1 MAKTFSFEEA
11 LQPVSQQTSTF
22 SFEEAMKPV
31 AKQPTTFSFEEAIK
45 PSSTKLQGEQ
55 DEFTQA
61 KIESAKQ
68 QEVAAKQPQK
78 PEEKAKEE
86 KHWYDFL
93 NDQAKAQQGVS
104 KQLGEDLRENL
115 SKNKLL
121 EDLYVA
127 GKNSPS
133 AAKAAFA
140 AVLEG
145 NDPNVVFGEKDWKDS
160 VIEDARKRAKE
171 VRAMPGGE
179 EEYMLGITREKVRN
193 LPQNFFFSIVSM
205 GAGLAAGVPAAF
217 ATTPTGGFA
226 IGGAASGVAAYRMDT
241 NGFLRDLREHL
252 DDAAEKTTGKPLTDE
267 QFIKVAK
274 NYESLIQE
282 HGYWEAL
289 PEALGNVVGA
299 KIGGQLFK
307 AAAPGIKG
315 LISTFYKAGQGL
327 LVEEATET
335 ITQTGQHNVEVDTG
349 MSKEPKRSFTSYED
363 LKKSAEEVLP
373 DVLLLSGVTQG
384 GAKAAGAVY
393 RTTDYAK
400 NREIAQAMQE
410 DIAGRGFTQ
419 EGIQREAA
427 NRMAGV
433 KPTEMSDIAKSIED
447 RDAGIAPPVAPPVA
461 PQEPPEEAAQAQPTI
476 FSEDNLLAMGIGKTN
491 KKLREALVGKDLSNP
506 DERAEVQTALQE
518 YRDRP
523 KLSEGIRTKVDD
535 FLNSPVMT
543 SEISAVTSEAVDQ
556 TLTTPKVEAVQV
568 DSLEGD
574 PSEVEMDV
582 GKAYAAGKSIPVASP
597 LGELRVVALEDPNDN
612 GELFIHD
619 DMGEVVGSVFFTK
632 DEAPDGT
639 RFEPVFTI
647 DNSYRDKDFDAA
659 IYDLMHSLGAV
670 TPKQEEIVT
679 AEPTKIQSTLKP
691 ETIDEILAQDKD
703 DLLLRSFVD
712 SLHQISQAEK
722 DSDPSTW
729 TQEETDA
736 YQSGDYEKFSRLR
749 GYTEEEIK
757 AYKRYQKLTQ
767 QVDKKYEDPFASGE
781 SISFGIVKAY
791 DDVVG
796 QDTTG
801 AKQTTAGLNLNQ
813 VAASE
818 QRNLTKY
825 LEGFPLDEKRYS
837 AYIND
842 KEIGPLLKATNDAI
856 QKLTDFINGRGF
868 SFREINRATPDQEV
882 QRAKDLSSE
891 IAGMA
896 VRLLSKQ
903 DAVDRSLKRGN
914 ADQANKAKEELKDF
928 IDTEVKDFLKEST
941 KSAKA
946 AKALPKNIFIP
957 PVPDN
962 QRDGQEATT
971 ALEPEELVAPR
982 QTQRLPSLK
991 RQIEQVN
998 RAFQEGRITA
1008 EEHAA
1013 QTRDTLELHNLRL
1026 SRQPIR
1032 PRSRGADFIRQ
1043 KLLEAKRRGEISERA
1058 ADLAEWFILQNPE
1071 LVSGLG
1077 ISIRQARRGETNTS
1091 GVYSSFER
1099 VVTLIK
1105 NTNADATTVHEIF
1118 HHLERMM
1125 PREVQDAIRTAWRQN
1140 FTRARRQAER
1150 GDYDSLSS
1158 TLGKNLQTFFELLN
1172 DYHFGTAKADTWTRA
1187 IEMLTDGRIPIEFYQ
1202 YVDPSEFW
1210 AVNSTNIMQNRYD
1223 FSNSVMDRLRNW
1235 MREFKETIKNIFGI
1249 PSKAP
1254 LIRAIDSLLRGDGR
1268 FRSAF
1273 MLAEESMFR
1282 PGEYASIN
1290 QPQRTPTPQA
1300 QATLDELNKHGLGV
1314 RPDPL
1319 SFTEKMSAIAKNAK
1333 DNPAAT
1339 LKSSKETYIR
1349 FSDFLGTKIFSSD
1362 RALNNNIR
1370 RAVVEAGLGQEEI
1383 LGYLLNMSLSQTNH
1397 SDAVGVNHLIYG
1409 DTKWNEDVL
1418 KWEAKPD
1425 DGAKLSTLAK
1435 LTEDMAKKHGW
1446 TYEEAENVAHRAF
1459 EVRRIQGLQ
1468 KLNEELRDQMRD
1480 NYAQGNIKEANRL
1493 RRKLK
1498 YIHLD
1503 QDQIDAASDLF
1514 NKYPELEKI
1523 DKVWNKQRENTA
1535 KVLVDTGLWTPE
1547 EAKELLSYT
1556 DYVPF
1561 YREKEEETENNPKGM
1576 LRGLQVQAKE
1586 RRLKGSDLAVVN
1598 VYDNMA
1604 QWAQFAINRAV
1615 RNRSNIALID
1625 GLTEFAMAEKVS
1637 GPDKAKNVVKVW
1649 RDGKLEYYSVSD
1661 PMFLPAFQGLESLVL
1676 PMLKQAATF
1685 TNVLRDSVVMFP
1697 LFTLAQ
1703 VPADSYTAMFT
1714 SGLKP
1719 KYALRI
1725 PFIAVKE
1732 FVTTLAG
1739 RSKSHEELKKFAA
1752 VGVKDFMGS
1761 SALREAKLEAGIM
1774 KNAGISRKI
1783 LEYAKSGLK
1792 TFAMAGDNSVR
1803 QAVYLAAKQ
1812 AKLSEA
1818 EAIEKAFNVIHFRN
1832 KGSSKT
1838 IRVIG
1843 QTVPFF
1849 TAYLAAMDVTIK
1861 TVTGVGISPQDRKE
1875 AFKTLLYTSTAVSIL
1890 SLLYTIANA
1899 DDEDYLKKPT
1909 QVRDR
1914 LLMIPGTGGLS
1925 IPLRK
1930 DLFLFPKIIA
1940 EHVYLL
1946 LTKKGFE
1953 DPKKFWSSMKTWLIS
1968 SVSSPNLVGQ
1978 YIKPIVEV
1986 GINYDFFMDRDL
1998 VPYYQE
2004 KMETSRKFNDA
2015 TSELGKLVGKTGAV
2029 SPIGFDHLI
2038 KGYFGSVGGIFLN
2051 VTSRVLHSDPE
2062 VSRPEMSFR
2071 ELLNTVPSTSG
2082 FISKA
2087 NENSLKTDFYELQ
2100 AECNKAAL
2108 TLKDLENRS
2117 PQDIKEAL
2125 KDKGFVMKAGMAP
2138 EINAIGKE
2146 LGEIRKYITF
2156 VSNAPDSKFSPEKKT
2171 EEIKRMRDLEWEVMK
2186 KLDVRRLRALANP

>member
-1 MAKTFSFEEA
+1 LERDGVFTGSIMAKTFSFEEA
-11 LQPVSQQTSTF
+11 LQPVSRQPSTF
-22 SFEEAMKPV
+22 SFEEAMKPA

-45 PSSTKLQGEQ
+45 PSATKLQGEQ
-55 DEFTQA
+55 DEFV
-61 KIESAKQ
+61 SAQ
-68 QEVAAKQPQK
+68 REAAKQPQTPEDK
-78 PEEKAKEE
+78 GFISSNIDYAKDALKTGWDSLISSGYGMQMSEAGEFIARLEEKYGKGAENAPPEKKKE
-86 KHWYDFL
+86 Y
-93 NDQAKAQQGVS
+93 
-104 KQLGEDLRENL
+104 
-115 SKNKLL
+115 L
-121 EDLYVA
+121 EAVDLYRKANA
-127 GKNSPS
+127 GREQLSEERQQRYELNPQRLATQEFKAAMSGFDKDELSFLES
-133 AAKAAFA
+133 AAKAGGAFLSNPVGVVADIGLESTPASLAALASALLVRLGFGNGIAVATAGGTASGITEFGNEYAERRAKGMDHNKAWQDA
-140 AVLEG
+140 AVKSG
-145 NDPNVVFGEKDWKDS
+145 
-160 VIEDARKRAKE
+160 VIGTLDAVSMYSAGSAAGKVMEALTGTKRVGTAAKE
-171 VRAMPGGE
+171 VAKETGKQAA
-179 EEYMLGITREKVRN
+179 LG
-193 LPQNFFFSIVSM
+193 
-205 GAGLAAGVPAAF
+205 AAGEAGGSLAIGEVPNPAAVM
-217 ATTPTGGFA
+217 AEA
-226 IGGAASGVAAYRMDT
+226 IGETFGAPIEAVSTYRSTGVD
-241 NGFLRDLREHL
+241 
-252 DDAAEKTTGKPLTDE
+252 
-267 QFIKVAK
+267 
-274 NYESLIQE
+274 
-282 HGYWEAL
+282 
-289 PEALGNVVGA
+289 
-299 KIGGQLFK
+299 
-307 AAAPGIKG
+307 
-315 LISTFYKAGQGL
+315 
-327 LVEEATET
+327 
-335 ITQTGQHNVEVDTG
+335 
-349 MSKEPKRSFTSYED
+349 
-363 LKKSAEEVLP
+363 
-373 DVLLLSGVTQG
+373 
-384 GAKAAGAVY
+384 
-393 RTTDYAK
+393 K
-400 NREIAQAMQE
+400 NRELARAIRE
-410 DIAGRGFTQ
+410 DVAGINFTQ
-419 EGIQREAA
+419 EGIQKEAA

-461 PQEPPEEAAQAQPTI
+461 PQEPTEETTQAQPTI

-506 DERAEVQTALQE
+506 DERDEVQSTLQA

-523 KLSEGIRTKVDD
+523 KLSEGIRTKVDA
-535 FLNSPVMT
+535 FLSSPVMT
-543 SEISAVTSEAVDQ
+543 SEISAVTPGAIDQ
-556 TLTTPKVEAVQV
+556 TLTTPKVEAIQV

-574 PSEVEMDV
+574 KSEVEMDV
-582 GKAYAAGKSIPVASP
+582 GKAYAAGKGVPVASP
-597 LGELRVVALEDPNDN
+597 LGQLSVVALEDPNDN

-619 DMGEVVGSVFFTK
+619 ESGEVVGSVFFTK

-647 DNSYRDKDFDAA
+647 DNSYRDEAFDAA
-659 IYDLMHSLGAV
+659 IYDLMNSLGAV
-670 TPKQEEIVT
+670 MPIPEEVVT
-679 AEPTKIQSTLKP
+679 AEPAKAEDLVP
-691 ETIDEILAQDKD
+691 EFKKWVFDFAQEVHDRGEPLAQGAFFNILDNWLSDNPEIAQAQSRGEGRNEVIDKA
-703 DLLLRSFVD
+703 
-712 SLHQISQAEK
+712 AEVFNNRLK
-722 DSDPSTW
+722 EL
-729 TQEETDA
+729 QEQTEPPVPLGMT
-736 YQSGDYEKFSRLR
+736 RLYH
-749 GYTEEEIK
+749 G
-757 AYKRYQKLTQ
+757 
-767 QVDKKYEDPFASGE
+767 S
-781 SISFGIVKAY
+781 
-791 DDVVG
+791 
-796 QDTTG
+796 
-801 AKQTTAGLNLNQ
+801 
-813 VAASE
+813 
-818 QRNLTKY
+818 
-825 LEGFPLDEKRYS
+825 
-837 AYIND
+837 
-842 KEIGPLLKATNDAI
+842 
-856 QKLTDFINGRGF
+856 
-868 SFREINRATPDQEV
+868 ATPDRTEGPAWFSTN
-882 QRAKDLSSE
+882 REYAKNYRDGAQLQYVDYPTEKINAELDPDNIGQTVEAGFTFNKELDSSE
-891 IAGMA
+891 TGPRQI
-896 VRLLSKQ
+896 LETPSKP
-903 DAVDRSLKRGN
+903 
-914 ADQANKAKEELKDF
+914 AK
-928 IDTEVKDFLKEST
+928 

-946 AKALPKNIFIP
+946 AKSLPQNIFIP

-962 QRDGQEATT
+962 QRDGQEATA

-982 QTQRLPSLK
+982 PNQRLPSLK
-991 RQIEQVN
+991 RQIAQIN
-998 RAFQEGRITA
+998 RAYQEGTITA
-1008 EEHAA
+1008 EEHAQ

-1026 SRQPIR
+1026 SRQPIQ

-1071 LVSGLG
+1071 LVSSLG
-1077 ISIRQARRGETNTS
+1077 ISIRQSKRGEDNIS
-1091 GVYSSFER
+1091 GTYSRFDR
-1099 VVTLIK
+1099 IMTLIK
-1105 NTNADATTVHEIF
+1105 NTGADATTIHEIF

-1125 PREVQDAIRTAWRQN
+1125 PREVQEAIRTAWRQN

-1150 GDYDSLSS
+1150 GDYDSISS
-1158 TLGKNLQTFFELLN
+1158 TLGNNLQLFFDLLN

-1187 IEMLTDGRIPIEFYQ
+1187 MEMLTDGRIPIEFYQ

-1235 MREFKETIKNIFGI
+1235 LREFKETIKSLFGI
-1249 PSKAP
+1249 TSKAP

-1268 FRSAF
+1268 FQSAR
-1273 MLAEESMFR
+1273 MLAEEDMFR

-1319 SFTEKMSAIAKNAK
+1319 SFTEKMSIVANDARN
-1333 DNPAAT
+1333 NPAAT
-1339 LKSSKETYIR
+1339 LKSARETGIR
-1349 FSDFLGTKIFSSD
+1349 FSDYLGTKIFSSD
-1362 RALNNNIR
+1362 RALNNNMR

-1397 SDAVGVNHLIYG
+1397 SDSVGVNHLIYG
-1409 DTKWNEDVL
+1409 DTKWNEDIF
-1418 KWEAKPD
+1418 KWEAVED
-1425 DGAKLSTLAK
+1425 NGAKLSTLAK

-1459 EVRRIQGLQ
+1459 ESRRIKGLQ
-1468 KLNEELRDQMRD
+1468 ELNEKLREEMRD

-1514 NKYPELEKI
+1514 NKYPELKEI
-1523 DKVWNKQRENTA
+1523 DKVWNKQRKNTA
-1535 KVLVDTGLWTPE
+1535 KVLVDSGLWTQE
-1547 EAKELLSYT
+1547 EADELLSYT

-1561 YREKEEETENNPKGM
+1561 YRENDEETDNNPKGM

-1625 GLTEFAMAEKVS
+1625 GLTDFGMAEKVS

-1649 RDGKLEYYSVSD
+1649 RDGKLEYHDVSD

-1732 FVTTLAG
+1732 FLTTLAG
-1739 RSKSHEELKKFAA
+1739 RSESHERLKKVSA
-1752 VGVKDFMGS
+1752 VGVKEFMGS
-1761 SALREAKLEAGIM
+1761 SALKEAKLEAGIM

-1783 LEYAKSGLK
+1783 LEYTKSGLK

-1803 QAVYLAAKQ
+1803 QATYLAAKQ
-1812 AKLSEA
+1812 AGLSEA
-1818 EAIEKAFNVIHFRN
+1818 EAIEKAFNLIHFRN

-1838 IRVIG
+1838 IRVLG

-1875 AFKTLLYTSTAVSIL
+1875 ALKTLLYTSTAVSIL

-1930 DLFLFPKIIA
+1930 DMFLFPKIIA
-1940 EHVYLL
+1940 EHTYLL

-1953 DPKKFWSSMKTWLIS
+1953 DPKKFRDSMKTWLIS

-1986 GINYDFFMDRDL
+1986 ALNKDFFMDRDL

-2087 NENSLKTDFYELQ
+2087 SENSLKTDFYELQ

-2108 TLKDLENRS
+2108 TLKDIENRN
-2117 PQDIKEAL
+2117 PKDIQAAL
-2125 KDKGFVMKAGMAP
+2125 KDKGFVMRAGMAP
-2138 EINAIGKE
+2138 EINKIGKE
-2146 LGEIRKYITF
+2146 LGEIRKYITY
-2156 VSNAPDSKFSPEKKT
+2156 VNNAPDSQFSPEKKT
-2171 EEIKRMRDLEWEVMK
+2171 SEVKRMRDLEWEVMK
-2186 KLDVRRLRALANP
+2186 KLDVKRLRAMADL

>member
-1 MAKTFSFEEA
+1 MANPFAKYVEPQGQEEVNPFAKYIEPKQEEA
-11 LQPVSQQTSTF
+11 NPFAKYAQQ
-22 SFEEAMKPV
+22 
-31 AKQPTTFSFEEAIK
+31 
-45 PSSTKLQGEQ
+45 KLQGEQ
-55 DEFTQA
+55 DEFKQA
-61 KIESAKQ
+61 QIESAKQ

-93 NDQAKAQQGVS
+93 TEEATARHDIAKKV
-104 KQLGEDLRENL
+104 GEDVFVAT
-115 SKNKLL
+115 KNT
-121 EDLYVA
+121 
-127 GKNSPS
+127 PT
-133 AAKAAFA
+133 AAKAAVA
-140 AVLEG
+140 AAIEG
-145 NDPNVVFGEKDWKDS
+145 SDPNVVFGEKDWKDS
-160 VIEDARKRAKE
+160 VIEEARKKAKE
-171 VRAMPGGE
+171 TRAIPGGE
-179 EEYMLGITREKVRN
+179 DEYMLGITREKLRN
-193 LPQNFFFSIVSM
+193 LPQNLSFSLVSM
-205 GAGLAAGVPAAF
+205 GAGLITGIPAAF
-217 ATTPTGGFA
+217 AATPIAGYLAG
-226 IGGAASGVAAYRMDT
+226 GGASGLAAYRMDT
-241 NGFLRDLREHL
+241 NGFLRDLRDHL
-252 DDAAEKTTGKPLTDE
+252 NSAAEKTTGKPLTDE
-267 QFIKVAK
+267 QFIRVSK
-274 NYESLIQE
+274 NYENLVKE
-282 HGYWEAL
+282 HGLWEAL
-289 PEALGNVVGA
+289 PEAFGNVLGA
-299 KIGGQLFK
+299 KIGSLLFK
-307 AAAPGIKG
+307 EAAPGIKG
-315 LISTFYKAGQGL
+315 LLLNLAQVGGQFTNEL
-327 LVEEATET
+327 ATET
-335 ITQTGQHNVEVDTG
+335 VTQTGQHNVEVDTG
-349 MSKEPKRSFTSYED
+349 MSNEPKRSLTDYDD
-363 LKKSAEEVLP
+363 LKKSAKEVLP
-373 DVLLLSGVTQG
+373 DVLLLTGVTTG
-384 GAKAAGAVY
+384 GAKAAGAIY
-393 RTTDYAK
+393 RGTDYAK
-400 NREIAQAMQE
+400 NREFAQAMQG
-410 DIAGRGFTQ
+410 DIAGRNFTQ
-419 EGIQREAA
+419 QGIQREASS
-427 NRMAGV
+427 RLAGV

-447 RDAGIAPPVAPPVA
+447 RDAGITPPVAPP
-461 PQEPPEEAAQAQPTI
+461 EPPEETAQAQPTT
-476 FSEDNLLAMGIGKTN
+476 FSEDNLIAMGIGKTN
-491 KKLREALVGKDLSNP
+491 KKLREALIGKDLSNP
-506 DERAEVQTALQE
+506 DERAEVQTTLQT

-523 KLSEGIRTKVDD
+523 QLSEGIRTKVDA
-535 FLNSPVMT
+535 FLSSPVMT
-543 SEISAVTSEAVDQ
+543 SDISAVTPAAIEQ
-556 TLTTPKVEAVQV
+556 TLAAPKVEAIQV

-574 PSEVEMDV
+574 KSEVEMDV
-582 GKAYAAGKSIPVASP
+582 GKAYAAGKGVPVASP
-597 LGELRVVALEDPNDN
+597 LGQLNVVALVDPNDN

-619 DMGEVVGSVFFTK
+619 DSGEVVGSVFFTK

-647 DNSYRDKDFDAA
+647 DDSYRDKEFDAA

-670 TPKQEEIVT
+670 TPKQEEVIT
-679 AEPTKIQSTLKP
+679 AEPAKAEDLVPEFKKLVFDFAQEVHDRGEPLAQGAFFNILDNWLSDNPEIAQAQSRGEGRNEVIDKAAEVFNNRLKELQEQTEPAKVKPAKIQSTLNP

-703 DLLLRSFVD
+703 DLLLRSFVI
-712 SLHQISQAEK
+712 SLHEISQAEK

-729 TQEETDA
+729 TKEERDA
-736 YQSGDYEKFSRLR
+736 YDSGNYEEFSRLR
-749 GYTEEEIK
+749 GYTKSEIA
-757 AYKRYQKLTQ
+757 AYRRYQNLTK
-767 QVDKKYEDPFASGE
+767 QVDEKYANPFDPGE
-781 SISFGIVKAY
+781 STSFGIVKAY

-801 AKQTTAGLNLNQ
+801 AGQTTTA
-813 VAASE
+813 
-818 QRNLTKY
+818 
-825 LEGFPLDEKRYS
+825 
-837 AYIND
+837 
-842 KEIGPLLKATNDAI
+842 
-856 QKLTDFINGRGF
+856 
-868 SFREINRATPDQEV
+868 
-882 QRAKDLSSE
+882 
-891 IAGMA
+891 
-896 VRLLSKQ
+896 
-903 DAVDRSLKRGN
+903 
-914 ADQANKAKEELKDF
+914 
-928 IDTEVKDFLKEST
+928 

-946 AKALPKNIFIP
+946 AKSLPKNIFIP

-962 QRDGQEATT
+962 QRDGQEATA

-982 QTQRLPSLK
+982 PNQRLPSLK
-991 RQIEQVN
+991 RQIAQIN
-998 RAFQEGRITA
+998 RAYQEGTITA
-1008 EEHAA
+1008 EEHAQ

-1026 SRQPIR
+1026 SRQPIQ

-1071 LVSGLG
+1071 LVSSLG
-1077 ISIRQARRGETNTS
+1077 ISIRQARRGENNIS
-1091 GVYSSFER
+1091 GTYSRFDR
-1099 VVTLIK
+1099 IMTLIK
-1105 NTNADATTVHEIF
+1105 NTGADATTVHEIF

-1125 PREVQDAIRTAWRQN
+1125 PREVQEAIRTAWRQN

-1150 GDYDSLSS
+1150 GDYDSISS
-1158 TLGKNLQTFFELLN
+1158 TLGNNLQLFFDLLN

-1187 IEMLTDGRIPIEFYQ
+1187 MEMLTDGRIPIEFYQ

-1249 PSKAP
+1249 TSKAP

-1268 FRSAF
+1268 FQSAR
-1273 MLAEESMFR
+1273 MLVEGDMFR
-1282 PGEYASIN
+1282 PGEYASISPN
-1290 QPQRTPTPQA
+1290 KRTPTPQA
-1300 QATLDELNKHGLGV
+1300 QATLDELNKHKLGV

-1319 SFTEKMSAIAKNAK
+1319 SFTEKMSAVAKNAK

-1339 LKSSKETYIR
+1339 LKSAKETYTR

-1397 SDAVGVNHLIYG
+1397 SDAVAVNHLIYG
-1409 DTKWNEDVL
+1409 DTKWNQDVL

-1425 DGAKLSTLAK
+1425 DEAKLSTLAK
-1435 LTEDMAKKHGW
+1435 LTEKMAEKHGW

-1459 EVRRIQGLQ
+1459 ESRRIQGLQ
-1468 KLNEELRDQMRD
+1468 KLNEKLRDEMRD
-1480 NYAQGNIKEANRL
+1480 NYANGNIKEANRL

-1498 YIHLD
+1498 YIHLEP
-1503 QDQIDAASDLF
+1503 DQIDAASDLF
-1514 NKYPELEKI
+1514 KQYPELQEI
-1523 DKVWNKQRENTA
+1523 DKVWNKQRKNTA
-1535 KVLVDTGLWTPE
+1535 KVLVDTGLWTEE
-1547 EAKELLSYT
+1547 EATELLSYT

-1561 YREKEEETENNPKGM
+1561 YRESDEETENNPKGM

-1604 QWAQFAINRAV
+1604 QWAQFAINRSV

-1625 GLTEFAMAEKVS
+1625 GLTDFALAEKVS

-1739 RSKSHEELKKFAA
+1739 KSKSHEELKKFAA

-1761 SALREAKLEAGIM
+1761 SALREAKLEAGIV

-1838 IRVIG
+1838 IRVLG

-1875 AFKTLLYTSTAVSIL
+1875 ALKTLLYTSTAVSIL

-1930 DLFLFPKIIA
+1930 DMFLFPKIIA
-1940 EHVYLL
+1940 EHTYLL

-1953 DPKKFWSSMKTWLIS
+1953 DPKKFRDSMKTWLIS

-1986 GINYDFFMDRDL
+1986 ALNKDFFMDRDL

-2108 TLKDLENRS
+2108 TLKDIQNRN
-2117 PQDIKEAL
+2117 PKDIKEAL
-2125 KDKGFVMKAGMAP
+2125 KDKGFVMKAAMAP
-2138 EINAIGKE
+2138 QLNKMGKQ

-2156 VSNAPDSKFSPEKKT
+2156 INNAPDSQFPPEKKDD
-2171 EEIKRMRDLEWEVMK
+2171 EIKRMREIEWNVLK
-2186 KLDVRRLRALANP
+2186 NIDVRRLRAMANP

>member
-1 MAKTFSFEEA
+1 MDYLAEAKKFGGTLVPEKTQDIDYLSAAKEFGGS
-11 LQPVSQQTSTF
+11 PVQS
-22 SFEEAMKPV
+22 KKKINYLDV
-31 AKQPTTFSFEEAIK
+31 AKEFGGNPVTQP
-45 PSSTKLQGEQ
+45 KLQGEQ
-55 DEFTQA
+55 DEFKQA
-61 KIESAKQ
+61 EIEAAKQ
-68 QEVAAKQPQK
+68 QEVAAKQPQA

-93 NDQAKAQQGVS
+93 TEEATARHDIAKKV
-104 KQLGEDLRENL
+104 GEDVFVAT
-115 SKNKLL
+115 KNT
-121 EDLYVA
+121 
-127 GKNSPS
+127 PT
-133 AAKAAFA
+133 AAKAAVA
-140 AVLEG
+140 AALEG
-145 NDPNVVFGEKDWKDS
+145 NDPNVVFGEKDWKDTA
-160 VIEDARKRAKE
+160 IQEARKRAKE
-171 VRAMPGGE
+171 ERGFKDAQD
-179 EEYMLGITREKVRN
+179 EYILGITREKLRN
-193 LPQNFFFSIVSM
+193 LPQNLSFSLVGM
-205 GAGLAAGVPAAF
+205 GAGLAAGIPAAF
-217 ATTPTGGFA
+217 AATPLVGYGV
-226 IGGAASGVAAYRMDT
+226 GAGASGLAAYRMDT
-241 NGFLRDLREHL
+241 NGFLRDLREQL
-252 DDAAEKTTGKPLTDE
+252 DAAAEKTTGKPLTDE
-267 QFIKVAK
+267 QFIKVSK
-274 NYESLIQE
+274 NYENLVRE
-282 HGYWEAL
+282 HGLWEAL

-299 KIGGQLFK
+299 KVGASLFK
-307 AAAPGIKG
+307 VAAPGIKG
-315 LISTFYKAGQGL
+315 LISDLAKVGGQFAAELG
-327 LVEEATET
+327 TET
-335 ITQTGQHNVEVDTG
+335 ITQTGQHNVEVDAG
-349 MSKEPKRSFTSYED
+349 MSNEPKRSFTDYED
-363 LKKSAEEVLP
+363 LKKSAQEVLP
-373 DVLLLSGVTQG
+373 DVLLLTGVTTG

-393 RTTDYAK
+393 RGTDYAK
-400 NREIAQAMQE
+400 NREFAQAMQE

-427 NRMAGV
+427 SRMAGV

-447 RDAGIAPPVAPPVA
+447 RDAGVAPPVAPP
-461 PQEPPEEAAQAQPTI
+461 EPPEETKQEAAPKEETQPTT
-476 FSEDNLLAMGIGKTN
+476 FSEDNLTAMGIGKTN
-491 KKLREALVGKDLSNP
+491 KKLREALIGKDLSNP
-506 DERAEVQTALQE
+506 DERAEVQSTLQE

-523 KLSEGIRTKVDD
+523 KLSEGIRTKVDA
-535 FLNSPVMT
+535 FLSSPVMT
-543 SEISAVTSEAVDQ
+543 SDLSAVTPADIDQ
-556 TLTTPKVEAVQV
+556 TLAAPKVEAVQV
-568 DSLEGD
+568 ASLEGD

-582 GKAYAAGKSIPVASP
+582 GKAYASGKGVPVASP
-597 LGELRVVALEDPNDN
+597 LGQLSVVALVDPNDN

-619 DMGEVVGSVFFTK
+619 DSGEVVGSVFFTK

-647 DNSYRDKDFDAA
+647 DNSYRDEAFDAA
-659 IYDLMHSLGAV
+659 IYDLMNSLGAV
-670 TPKQEEIVT
+670 MPIPEEVVT
-679 AEPTKIQSTLKP
+679 AEPAKAEDLVP
-691 ETIDEILAQDKD
+691 EFKKWVFDFAQEVHDRGEPLAQGAFFNILDNWLSDNPEIAQAQSRGEGRNEVIDKA
-703 DLLLRSFVD
+703 
-712 SLHQISQAEK
+712 AEVFNNRLK
-722 DSDPSTW
+722 EL
-729 TQEETDA
+729 QEQTAAPKSITSMTRNE
-736 YQSGDYEKFSRLR
+736 YQE
-749 GYTEEEIK
+749 
-757 AYKRYQKLTQ
+757 
-767 QVDKKYEDPFASGE
+767 
-781 SISFGIVKAY
+781 
-791 DDVVG
+791 
-796 QDTTG
+796 
-801 AKQTTAGLNLNQ
+801 
-813 VAASE
+813 
-818 QRNLTKY
+818 
-825 LEGFPLDEKRYS
+825 
-837 AYIND
+837 
-842 KEIGPLLKATNDAI
+842 
-856 QKLTDFINGRGF
+856 
-868 SFREINRATPDQEV
+868 DQE
-882 QRAKDLSSE
+882 
-891 IAGMA
+891 
-896 VRLLSKQ
+896 
-903 DAVDRSLKRGN
+903 SLG
-914 ADQANKAKEELKDF
+914 Q
-928 IDTEVKDFLKEST
+928 I
-941 KSAKA
+941 
-946 AKALPKNIFIP
+946 
-957 PVPDN
+957 PDN
-962 QRDGQEATT
+962 QRDGQETDNT
-971 ALEPEELVAPR
+971 ALNQQPEELAAPE
-982 QTQRLPSLK
+982 QTERLPSLK
-991 RQIEQVN
+991 RQIEQIN
-998 RAFQEGRITA
+998 RAYQEGTITA
-1008 EEHAA
+1008 EEHAQ
-1013 QTRDTLELHNLRL
+1013 QTRDTLNLHNLRL
-1026 SRQPIR
+1026 ARRPIQ

-1077 ISIRQARRGETNTS
+1077 ISIRQARRGEDNTS
-1091 GVYSSFER
+1091 GTYSRFER
-1099 VVTLIK
+1099 IMTLIK
-1105 NTNADATTVHEIF
+1105 NTGSDATTVHEIF

-1125 PREVQDAIRTAWRQN
+1125 PREVQEAIRTAWRQN

-1150 GDYDSLSS
+1150 GDYDSISS
-1158 TLGKNLQTFFELLN
+1158 TLGKNLQTFFDLLN
-1172 DYHFGTAKADTWTRA
+1172 DYHFGTARADIWTQA
-1187 IEMLTDGRIPIEFYQ
+1187 MQMLTNGSIPIEFYQ

-1235 MREFKETIKNIFGI
+1235 MREFKETIKSLFGI

-1268 FRSAF
+1268 FQSGR
-1273 MLAEESMFR
+1273 MLAEGDMFR
-1282 PGEYASIN
+1282 LGEYASIK

-1319 SFTEKMSAIAKNAK
+1319 SFTEKMSAVAK
-1333 DNPAAT
+1333 DARNNPAAT
-1339 LKSSKETYIR
+1339 LKSARETGIR
-1349 FSDFLGTKIFSSD
+1349 FSDYLGTKIFSSD

-1397 SDAVGVNHLIYG
+1397 SDSVGVNHLIYG
-1409 DTKWNEDVL
+1409 DTKWNEDIF
-1418 KWEAKPD
+1418 KWEAVSD

-1459 EVRRIQGLQ
+1459 ESRRIKGLQ
-1468 KLNEELRDQMRD
+1468 ELNEKLRDEMRD

-1514 NKYPELEKI
+1514 NKYPELKEI
-1523 DKVWNKQRENTA
+1523 DKVWNKQRKNTA
-1535 KVLVDTGLWTPE
+1535 KVLVDSGLWTQE
-1547 EAKELLSYT
+1547 EADELLSYT

-1561 YREKEEETENNPKGM
+1561 YRENDEETDNNPKGM

-1714 SGLKP
+1714 SGLKT

-1739 RSKSHEELKKFAA
+1739 RSESHEKLKKFAA
-1752 VGVKDFMGS
+1752 VGVKEFMGS
-1761 SALREAKLEAGIM
+1761 SALRDAKLEAGIM
-1774 KNAGISRKI
+1774 KNAGVSRKI

-1838 IRVIG
+1838 IRVLG

-1875 AFKTLLYTSTAVSIL
+1875 ALKTLLYTSTAVSIL

-1930 DLFLFPKIIA
+1930 DMFLFPKIIA
-1940 EHVYLL
+1940 EHTYLL

-1953 DPKKFWSSMKTWLIS
+1953 DPKKFRDSMKTWLIS

-1986 GINYDFFMDRDL
+1986 ALNKDFFMDRDL

-2087 NENSLKTDFYELQ
+2087 SENSLKTDFYELQ

-2108 TLKDLENRS
+2108 TIKDIETRNPKEL
-2117 PQDIKEAL
+2117 KEAL
-2125 KDKGFVMKAGMAP
+2125 KDKVLIKRAMMAP
-2138 EINAIGKE
+2138 EINKIGKE
-2146 LGEIRKYITF
+2146 LGEIRKQITYINN
-2156 VSNAPDSKFSPEKKT
+2156 SPDKRFSPEVKSEKI
-2171 EEIKRMRDLEWEVMK
+2171 EKLRKLEWNALKKMDVM
-2186 KLDVRRLRALANP
+2186 RLREMAKL

>member
-1 MAKTFSFEEA
+1 MANPFAKYVEPQGQEEVNPFAKYTEPKQEEA
-11 LQPVSQQTSTF
+11 NPFAKYTQQ
-22 SFEEAMKPV
+22 
-31 AKQPTTFSFEEAIK
+31 
-45 PSSTKLQGEQ
+45 KLQGEQ
-55 DEFTQA
+55 EEFT
-61 KIESAKQ
+61 SA
-68 QEVAAKQPQK
+68 QEKAAKQPQTQ
-78 PEEKAKEE
+78 EEKGFISSNIDYAKDALKTGWDSLISSGYGMQMSEAGEFVARLEE
-86 KHWYDFL
+86 KYGKGAV
-93 NDQAKAQQGVS
+93 NAPAEK
-104 KQLGEDLRENL
+104 KKEY
-115 SKNKLL
+115 L
-121 EDLYVA
+121 EAVDLYKKANA
-127 GKNSPS
+127 GREKLSEERQQRYEINPQRPATQEFKAAMSGFDKDELSFLDS
-133 AAKAAFA
+133 AAKAGGAFLSNPIGVVADIGLESTPASLAALASALLVRLGFGSGIAVATAGGTASGITEFGNEYAERRAKGMDHDKAWQDA
-140 AVLEG
+140 AVKSG
-145 NDPNVVFGEKDWKDS
+145 
-160 VIEDARKRAKE
+160 VIGTLDAVSMYSAGSAAGKVMEALTGTKRASTAAKE
-171 VRAMPGGE
+171 VAKETGKQAA
-179 EEYMLGITREKVRN
+179 LG
-193 LPQNFFFSIVSM
+193 
-205 GAGLAAGVPAAF
+205 AAGEAGGSLAIGEVPNPAAVM
-217 ATTPTGGFA
+217 AEA
-226 IGGAASGVAAYRMDT
+226 IGETFGAPIEAVSTYRSTGVD
-241 NGFLRDLREHL
+241 
-252 DDAAEKTTGKPLTDE
+252 
-267 QFIKVAK
+267 
-274 NYESLIQE
+274 
-282 HGYWEAL
+282 
-289 PEALGNVVGA
+289 
-299 KIGGQLFK
+299 
-307 AAAPGIKG
+307 
-315 LISTFYKAGQGL
+315 
-327 LVEEATET
+327 
-335 ITQTGQHNVEVDTG
+335 
-349 MSKEPKRSFTSYED
+349 
-363 LKKSAEEVLP
+363 
-373 DVLLLSGVTQG
+373 
-384 GAKAAGAVY
+384 
-393 RTTDYAK
+393 K
-400 NREIAQAMQE
+400 NRELARAIRE
-410 DIAGRGFTQ
+410 DVAGINFTQ
-419 EGIQREAA
+419 EGIQREAV

-447 RDAGIAPPVAPPVA
+447 RDAGVAPSVAPPVA
-461 PQEPPEEAAQAQPTI
+461 PQEPPEEAVQAQPTI
-476 FSEDNLLAMGIGKTN
+476 FSEDNLIAMGIGKTN
-491 KKLREALVGKDLSNP
+491 KKLREALIGKDLSNP
-506 DERAEVQTALQE
+506 DERAEVQTTLQT

-523 KLSEGIRTKVDD
+523 KLSEGIRTKVDA
-535 FLNSPVMT
+535 FLSSPAMT
-543 SEISAVTSEAVDQ
+543 SDISAVTPAAIEQ
-556 TLTTPKVEAVQV
+556 TLAAPKVEAIQV

-574 PSEVEMDV
+574 KSEVEMDV
-582 GKAYAAGKSIPVASP
+582 GKAYAAGKGVPVASP
-597 LGELRVVALEDPNDN
+597 LGQLNVVALVDPNDN

-619 DMGEVVGSVFFTK
+619 DSGEVVGSVFFTK

-659 IYDLMHSLGAV
+659 IYDLMNSLGAV
-670 TPKQEEIVT
+670 IPKQEEVVT
-679 AEPTKIQSTLKP
+679 AEP
-691 ETIDEILAQDKD
+691 
-703 DLLLRSFVD
+703 
-712 SLHQISQAEK
+712 AEV
-722 DSDPSTW
+722 
-729 TQEETDA
+729 EEPPVPAGMT
-736 YQSGDYEKFSRLR
+736 RLYH
-749 GYTEEEIK
+749 G
-757 AYKRYQKLTQ
+757 
-767 QVDKKYEDPFASGE
+767 S
-781 SISFGIVKAY
+781 
-791 DDVVG
+791 
-796 QDTTG
+796 
-801 AKQTTAGLNLNQ
+801 
-813 VAASE
+813 
-818 QRNLTKY
+818 
-825 LEGFPLDEKRYS
+825 
-837 AYIND
+837 
-842 KEIGPLLKATNDAI
+842 
-856 QKLTDFINGRGF
+856 
-868 SFREINRATPDQEV
+868 ATPDRTEGPAWFSTN
-882 QRAKDLSSE
+882 REYAKNYRDGAQLQYVDYPTEKVNAEIDPDNIGQTVEAGFTFNKELDSSE
-891 IAGMA
+891 TGPRQI
-896 VRLLSKQ
+896 LDTPSKP
-903 DAVDRSLKRGN
+903 
-914 ADQANKAKEELKDF
+914 AK
-928 IDTEVKDFLKEST
+928 

-946 AKALPKNIFIP
+946 AKSLPQNIFIP

-962 QRDGQEATT
+962 QRDGQEGTA

-982 QTQRLPSLK
+982 PNQRLPSLK
-991 RQIEQVN
+991 RQIAQIN
-998 RAFQEGRITA
+998 RAYQEGTITA
-1008 EEHAA
+1008 EEHAQ

-1026 SRQPIR
+1026 SRQPIQ

-1071 LVSGLG
+1071 LVSSLG
-1077 ISIRQARRGETNTS
+1077 ISIRQARRGEEYTS
-1091 GVYSSFER
+1091 GTYSRFDR
-1099 VVTLIK
+1099 IMTLIK
-1105 NTNADATTVHEIF
+1105 NTGADATTVHEIF

-1125 PREVQDAIRTAWRQN
+1125 PREVQEAIRTAWRQN

-1150 GDYDSLSS
+1150 GDYDSISS
-1158 TLGKNLQTFFELLN
+1158 TLGNNLQLFFDLLN

-1187 IEMLTDGRIPIEFYQ
+1187 MEMLTDGRIPIEFYQ

-1235 MREFKETIKNIFGI
+1235 MREFKETIKNLFGI

-1268 FRSAF
+1268 FQSGR
-1273 MLAEESMFR
+1273 MLAEGDVFAA
-1282 PGEYASIN
+1282 GQYASIN

-1300 QATLDELNKHGLGV
+1300 QATLDELNKHKLGV

-1319 SFTEKMSAIAKNAK
+1319 SFTEKMSAVAKNAK

-1339 LKSSKETYIR
+1339 LKSARETYTR

-1397 SDAVGVNHLIYG
+1397 SDAVAVNHLIYG
-1409 DTKWNEDVL
+1409 DTKWNQDVL

-1425 DGAKLSTLAK
+1425 DEAKLSTLAK
-1435 LTEDMAKKHGW
+1435 LTEKMAEKHGW

-1459 EVRRIQGLQ
+1459 ESRRIQGLQ
-1468 KLNEELRDQMRD
+1468 KLNEKLRDEMRD
-1480 NYAQGNIKEANRL
+1480 NYANGNIKEANRL

-1498 YIHLD
+1498 YIHLEP
-1503 QDQIDAASDLF
+1503 DQIDAASDLF
-1514 NKYPELEKI
+1514 KQYPELQEI
-1523 DKVWNKQRENTA
+1523 DKVWNKQRKNTA
-1535 KVLVDTGLWTPE
+1535 KVLVDTELWTQE
-1547 EAKELLSYT
+1547 EADELLSYT

-1561 YREKEEETENNPKGM
+1561 YRESDEETENNPKGM

-1604 QWAQFAINRAV
+1604 QWAQFAINRSV

-1625 GLTEFAMAEKVS
+1625 GLTDFALAEKVS

-1739 RSKSHEELKKFAA
+1739 KSKSHEELKKFAA

-1761 SALREAKLEAGIM
+1761 SALREAKLEAGIV

-1875 AFKTLLYTSTAVSIL
+1875 ALKTLLYTSTAVSIL

-1930 DLFLFPKIIA
+1930 DMFLFPKIIA
-1940 EHVYLL
+1940 EHTYLL
-1946 LTKKGFE
+1946 ITKKGFE
-1953 DPKKFWSSMKTWLIS
+1953 DPKKFRDSMKTWLIS

-2087 NENSLKTDFYELQ
+2087 SENSLKTDFYELQ

-2108 TLKDLENRS
+2108 TLKDIANRN
-2117 PQDIKEAL
+2117 PKDIKEAL

-2138 EINAIGKE
+2138 EMNKIGKQ
-2146 LGEIRKYITF
+2146 LGEIRKYITY
-2156 VSNAPDSKFSPEKKT
+2156 VNNAPDSKFSPEKKT
-2171 EEIKRMRDLEWEVMK
+2171 EEVKRMRDLEWKVMK
-2186 KLDVRRLRALANP
+2186 KMDVMRLRAMANP

>member
-1 MAKTFSFEEA
+1 MDYLAEAKKFGGSLIPAEPQDIDYLSAAKEFGGTPV
-11 LQPVSQQTSTF
+11 QPKKEINYLDAAKEF
-22 SFEEAMKPV
+22 GGAPV
-31 AKQPTTFSFEEAIK
+31 AQQ
-45 PSSTKLQGEQ
+45 KLQGEQ
-55 DEFTQA
+55 DEFKQA
-61 KIESAKQ
+61 QIESAKQ

-93 NDQAKAQQGVS
+93 TEEATARHDIAKKV
-104 KQLGEDLRENL
+104 GEDVF
-115 SKNKLL
+115 
-121 EDLYVA
+121 VA

-140 AVLEG
+140 AALEG
-145 NDPNVVFGEKDWKDS
+145 NDPSVIAGERGWTDS

-171 VRAMPGGE
+171 VRAIPGGE
-179 EEYMLGITREKVRN
+179 EDYILGVTREKLRN

-217 ATTPTGGFA
+217 ATTPAGGYA
-226 IGGAASGVAAYRMDT
+226 AGTIASGVAAYRMDT
-241 NGFLRDLREHL
+241 NGFLRDLRDHL
-252 DDAAEKTTGKPLTDE
+252 NNAAVETTGKPLTDE

-274 NYESLIQE
+274 NYESLVKE

-289 PEALGNVVGA
+289 PEALGNAFGA

-307 AAAPGIKG
+307 TAAPGIKG
-315 LISTFYKAGQGL
+315 LISTFSKVGQGF

-349 MSKEPKRSFTSYED
+349 MSKEPKRSFTNYDD
-363 LKKSAEEVLP
+363 LKKSAQEVLP

-447 RDAGIAPPVAPPVA
+447 RDAGVAPPVTPPVAPP
-461 PQEPPEEAAQAQPTI
+461 EPTEEEAAQAQPTI

-518 YRDRP
+518 YRDKP

-543 SEISAVTSEAVDQ
+543 SDISAVTPGAIDQ
-556 TLTTPKVEAVQV
+556 TLTAPKVEAVQV

-582 GKAYAAGKSIPVASP
+582 GKAYASGKSIPVASP

-647 DNSYRDKDFDAA
+647 DDSYRDKDFDAA

-670 TPKQEEIVT
+670 TPKQEEVVT
-679 AEPTKIQSTLKP
+679 AEPAKQTKIQSTLNND
-691 ETIDEILAQDKD
+691 TIDKILAQDKD
-703 DLLLRSFVD
+703 DLLLRSFVI
-712 SLHQISQAEK
+712 SLHEISQAEK

-729 TQEETDA
+729 TKEERDA
-736 YQSGDYEKFSRLR
+736 YDSGDYETFSKLR
-749 GYTEEEIK
+749 GYTKPEIA
-757 AYKRYQKLTQ
+757 AYKRFQKLTN
-767 QVDKKYEDPFASGE
+767 QVDEKYADGSGE
-781 SISFGIVKAY
+781 SASFGIVKAY
-791 DDVVG
+791 DDVVS

-801 AKQTTAGLNLNQ
+801 AGQTTAGIKANQ
-813 VAASE
+813 VAALE
-818 QRNLTKY
+818 QRSLTEY
-825 LEGFPLDEKRYS
+825 LEGYPQDEKRYS
-837 AYIND
+837 TYVNN

-868 SFREINRATPDQEV
+868 SFDEINRATPDKEV
-882 QRAKDLSSE
+882 QQAKDLMSE
-891 IAGMA
+891 IAGRA

-903 DAVDRSLKRGN
+903 DSLDRSLKRGD
-914 ADQANKAKEELKDF
+914 ADQTNKAKEELKAALKN
-928 IDTEVKDFLKEST
+928 EVGDFLKRT
-941 KSAKA
+941 AKSAKA
-946 AKALPKNIFIP
+946 AKSLPQNIFIP

-962 QRDGQEATT
+962 QRDGQDATA

-982 QTQRLPSLK
+982 QADRLPSLK
-991 RQIEQVN
+991 RQIEQIN
-998 RAFQEGRITA
+998 RAYREGRITA
-1008 EEHAA
+1008 EEHAE
-1013 QTRDTLELHNLRL
+1013 QTRDTLNLHNLRL
-1026 SRQPIR
+1026 ARRPIQ

-1071 LVSGLG
+1071 LVSSLG
-1077 ISIRQARRGETNTS
+1077 ISIRQARRGEDNTS
-1091 GVYSSFER
+1091 GTYSRFDR
-1099 VVTLIK
+1099 VMTLIK
-1105 NTNADATTVHEIF
+1105 NTGADATTVHEIF

-1125 PREVQDAIRTAWRQN
+1125 PREVQEAIRTAWRQN

-1172 DYHFGTAKADTWTRA
+1172 DYHFGTAKADTWTQA
-1187 IEMLTDGRIPIEFYQ
+1187 MQMLTNGSVPIEFYQ

-1235 MREFKETIKNIFGI
+1235 MREFKEKIKSAFGI
-1249 PSKAP
+1249 TSKAP

-1268 FRSAF
+1268 FQSAR
-1273 MLAEESMFR
+1273 MLSEGDMFNA
-1282 PGEYASIN
+1282 GQYASIN

-1314 RPDPL
+1314 RPDPK
-1319 SFTEKMSAIAKNAK
+1319 SFAERMSDVAK
-1333 DNPAAT
+1333 DARNNPAAT
-1339 LKSSKETYIR
+1339 LKSARETYTR

-1703 VPADSYTAMFT
+1703 IPADSYTAMFT

-1861 TVTGVGISPQDRKE
+1861 TVTGVGISPQDRME

-1953 DPKKFWSSMKTWLIS
+1953 DPKKFWASMKTWLIS

-2051 VTSRVLHSDPE
+2051 VTSRVLHNDPE

-2087 NENSLKTDFYELQ
+2087 SENSLKTDFYELQ

-2108 TLKDLENRS
+2108 TLKDIANRN
-2117 PQDIKEAL
+2117 PKDIKEAL
-2125 KDKGFVMKAGMAP
+2125 KDKGLVMKAGMAP
-2138 EINAIGKE
+2138 EMNKIGKQ
-2146 LGEIRKYITF
+2146 LGEIRKYITY
-2156 VSNAPDSKFSPEKKT
+2156 VNNAPDSKFSPEKKT
-2171 EEIKRMRDLEWEVMK
+2171 QEVKRMRDLEWKTLKDMDVM
-2186 KLDVRRLRALANP
+2186 RLRAMAKL

>member
-1 MAKTFSFEEA
+1 MQMSEA
-11 LQPVSQQTSTF
+11 GEF
-22 SFEEAMKPV
+22 V
-31 AKQPTTFSFEEAIK
+31 AR
-45 PSSTKLQGEQ
+45 L
-55 DEFTQA
+55 
-61 KIESAKQ
+61 
-68 QEVAAKQPQK
+68 
-78 PEEKAKEE
+78 EEKYGKGAANAPPEKKKTYLEAVELYKKANAGREQLAEE
-86 KHWYDFL
+86 RQQRYEINPQRPATQEFKAAMTGFDKDELSFL
-93 NDQAKAQQGVS
+93 D
-104 KQLGEDLRENL
+104 
-115 SKNKLL
+115 
-121 EDLYVA
+121 
-127 GKNSPS
+127 S
-133 AAKAAFA
+133 AAKAGGAFLSNPVGVVADIGLESTPASLAALASALLVRLGFGNGIAVATAGGTASGITEFGNEYAERRAKGMDHDKAWQDA
-140 AVLEG
+140 AVKSG
-145 NDPNVVFGEKDWKDS
+145 
-160 VIEDARKRAKE
+160 VIGTLDAVSMYSAGSAAGKVMEALTGTKRVGTAAKE
-171 VRAMPGGE
+171 VAKETGKQAA
-179 EEYMLGITREKVRN
+179 LG
-193 LPQNFFFSIVSM
+193 
-205 GAGLAAGVPAAF
+205 AAGEAGGSLAIGEVPNPAAVM
-217 ATTPTGGFA
+217 AEA
-226 IGGAASGVAAYRMDT
+226 IGETFGAPIEAVSTYRSTGVD
-241 NGFLRDLREHL
+241 
-252 DDAAEKTTGKPLTDE
+252 
-267 QFIKVAK
+267 
-274 NYESLIQE
+274 
-282 HGYWEAL
+282 
-289 PEALGNVVGA
+289 
-299 KIGGQLFK
+299 
-307 AAAPGIKG
+307 
-315 LISTFYKAGQGL
+315 
-327 LVEEATET
+327 
-335 ITQTGQHNVEVDTG
+335 
-349 MSKEPKRSFTSYED
+349 
-363 LKKSAEEVLP
+363 
-373 DVLLLSGVTQG
+373 
-384 GAKAAGAVY
+384 
-393 RTTDYAK
+393 K
-400 NREIAQAMQE
+400 NRELARAIRE
-410 DIAGRGFTQ
+410 DVAGINFTQ
-419 EGIQREAA
+419 EGIQKEAA

-447 RDAGIAPPVAPPVA
+447 RDAGVAPLVAPPVA
-461 PQEPPEEAAQAQPTI
+461 PQEPPEEAAQVQPTI

-491 KKLREALVGKDLSNP
+491 KRLREALVGKDLSNP

-556 TLTTPKVEAVQV
+556 TLTTPKVETVQV

-659 IYDLMHSLGAV
+659 IYDLMNSLGAV
-670 TPKQEEIVT
+670 IPKQKEVVT
-679 AEPTKIQSTLKP
+679 AEPAKVEETIAEQTTDGKPITSMTRNEYQEDQESLGQIPEKFIPKNFSFTNAKGALLSVKDLISQYGDKAITNLASLYGVKVKDLKRNAEKLLEIQENLKKVEGLTEDSLKKITVKQLQDFAKSIGVAKSGDKANLIANILNYEPSINKAFNRRVQDAKHRQAVLKALQNNEEVDPKVLKDYPEYAAYSAPKDSKVYKDAINQLALRSALDPIDSYNAVVKNIEQTLADPNLDPLVAQVEADTLKRMK
-691 ETIDEILAQDKD
+691 E
-703 DLLLRSFVD
+703 LR
-712 SLHQISQAEK
+712 AK
-722 DSDPSTW
+722 
-729 TQEETDA
+729 
-736 YQSGDYEKFSRLR
+736 
-749 GYTEEEIK
+749 
-757 AYKRYQKLTQ
+757 
-767 QVDKKYEDPFASGE
+767 
-781 SISFGIVKAY
+781 SFGETSPS
-791 DDVVG
+791 G
-796 QDTTG
+796 
-801 AKQTTAGLNLNQ
+801 
-813 VAASE
+813 
-818 QRNLTKY
+818 
-825 LEGFPLDEKRYS
+825 
-837 AYIND
+837 
-842 KEIGPLLKATNDAI
+842 
-856 QKLTDFINGRGF
+856 
-868 SFREINRATPDQEV
+868 
-882 QRAKDLSSE
+882 
-891 IAGMA
+891 
-896 VRLLSKQ
+896 
-903 DAVDRSLKRGN
+903 
-914 ADQANKAKEELKDF
+914 
-928 IDTEVKDFLKEST
+928 
-941 KSAKA
+941 A
-946 AKALPKNIFIP
+946 AKSLPQNIFIP

-1273 MLAEESMFR
+1273 MLTEESMFR
-1282 PGEYASIN
+1282 PGEYASISPN
-1290 QPQRTPTPQA
+1290 QRTPTPQA

-1319 SFTEKMSAIAKNAK
+1319 SFTEKMSVVAKDAK

-1339 LKSSKETYIR
+1339 LKSARETYTR
-1349 FSDFLGTKIFSSD
+1349 FSDWLGTQVFSSD
-1362 RALNNNIR
+1362 RALQNNIR

-1383 LGYLLNMSLSQTNH
+1383 LGYLLNMSLSQTGQ
-1397 SDAVGVNHLIYG
+1397 SDAVAVNHLMYG

-1459 EVRRIQGLQ
+1459 ESRRIKGLLE
-1468 KLNEELRDQMRD
+1468 LNEKLRDEMRD
-1480 NYAQGNIKEANRL
+1480 NYANGNIKEANRL

-1498 YIHLD
+1498 YIHLEP
-1503 QDQIDAASDLF
+1503 DQIDAASDLF
-1514 NKYPELEKI
+1514 KQYPELKEI
-1523 DKVWNKQRENTA
+1523 DKVWNKQRKNTA
-1535 KVLVDTGLWTPE
+1535 KVLVDTGLWTEE
-1547 EAKELLSYT
+1547 EATELLSYT

-1561 YREKEEETENNPKGM
+1561 YREKDEETENNPKGM

-1615 RNRSNIALID
+1615 RNRSNIALVD
-1625 GLTEFAMAEKVS
+1625 GLTEFALAEKVS

-1649 RDGKLEYYSVSD
+1649 RDGKLEYYSVST
-1661 PMFLPAFQGLESLVL
+1661 PLFLPAFQGLESIVV
-1676 PMLKQAATF
+1676 PALKQAATF
-1685 TNVLRDSVVMFP
+1685 AGVLRDTVVLNP

-1732 FVTTLAG
+1732 FLTTLAG
-1739 RSKSHEELKKFAA
+1739 RSESHEKLKRFAA

-1761 SALREAKLEAGIM
+1761 SALRDAKLEAGIM
-1774 KNAGISRKI
+1774 KNAGVSRKI

-1803 QAVYLAAKQ
+1803 QAIYLAAKQ
-1812 AKLSEA
+1812 AGLSEA
-1818 EAIEKAFNVIHFRN
+1818 EAIEKAFNTINFRN
-1832 KGSSKT
+1832 KGASKL
-1838 IRVIG
+1838 IRFGG
-1843 QTVPFF
+1843 QTIPFF
-1849 TAYLAAMDVTIK
+1849 NAALAAMDVTLK
-1861 TVTGVGISPQDRKE
+1861 TVTGVGTSPQDRMEGLKVLT
-1875 AFKTLLYTSTAVSIL
+1875 ATSVTVSIL

-1909 QVRDR
+1909 QIRDR

-1930 DLFLFPKIIA
+1930 DFFLFPKIIA

-1968 SVSSPNLVGQ
+1968 SFSTPNLVGQ
-1978 YIKPIVEV
+1978 YIKPAFEV

-2004 KMETSRKFNDA
+2004 KMETSRKFNDS
-2015 TSELGKLVGKTGAV
+2015 TSELGKLVGKTGIV

-2038 KGYFGSVGGIFLN
+2038 KGYFGSVGGLFLN

-2062 VSRPEMSFR
+2062 VSRPELSFR
-2071 ELLNTVPSTSG
+2071 ELLNNTPGTSG
-2082 FISKA
+2082 FLSKRG
-2087 NENSLKTDFYELQ
+2087 ENSLKTDFYELQ

-2156 VSNAPDSKFSPEKKT
+2156 VNNAPDSKFSPEKKT

>member
-11 LQPVSQQTSTF
+11 LQSASQQPSTF

-55 DEFTQA
+55 EEFT
-61 KIESAKQ
+61 SA
-68 QEVAAKQPQK
+68 QEKAAKQPQT
-78 PEEKAKEE
+78 PEEKGFISSNIDYAKDALKTGWDSLISSGYGMQMSEAGEFVARLEE
-86 KHWYDFL
+86 KYGKGAVNAPPEKKKEYLEAVELYKKANVGREQLAEERQQRYEINPQRPATQEFKAAMTGFDKDELSFL
-93 NDQAKAQQGVS
+93 D
-104 KQLGEDLRENL
+104 
-115 SKNKLL
+115 
-121 EDLYVA
+121 
-127 GKNSPS
+127 S
-133 AAKAAFA
+133 AAKAGGAFLSNPVGVVADIGLESTPASLAALASALLVRLGFGNGIAVATAGGTASGITEFGNEYAERRAKGMDHDKAWQDA
-140 AVLEG
+140 AVKSG
-145 NDPNVVFGEKDWKDS
+145 
-160 VIEDARKRAKE
+160 VIGTLDAVSMYSAGSTAGKVMEALTGTKRVGTAVKEVAKE
-171 VRAMPGGE
+171 TGKQAA
-179 EEYMLGITREKVRN
+179 LG
-193 LPQNFFFSIVSM
+193 
-205 GAGLAAGVPAAF
+205 AAGEAGGSLAIGEVPNPAAVM
-217 ATTPTGGFA
+217 AEA
-226 IGGAASGVAAYRMDT
+226 IGETFGAPIEAVSTYRSTGVD
-241 NGFLRDLREHL
+241 
-252 DDAAEKTTGKPLTDE
+252 
-267 QFIKVAK
+267 
-274 NYESLIQE
+274 
-282 HGYWEAL
+282 
-289 PEALGNVVGA
+289 
-299 KIGGQLFK
+299 
-307 AAAPGIKG
+307 
-315 LISTFYKAGQGL
+315 
-327 LVEEATET
+327 
-335 ITQTGQHNVEVDTG
+335 
-349 MSKEPKRSFTSYED
+349 
-363 LKKSAEEVLP
+363 
-373 DVLLLSGVTQG
+373 
-384 GAKAAGAVY
+384 
-393 RTTDYAK
+393 K
-400 NREIAQAMQE
+400 NRELARAIRE
-410 DIAGRGFTQ
+410 DVAGINFTQ
-419 EGIQREAA
+419 EGIQKEAA

-447 RDAGIAPPVAPPVA
+447 RDAGVAPPVAPPVA
-461 PQEPPEEAAQAQPTI
+461 PQEPTEEAAQAQPTI

-518 YRDRP
+518 YRDKP

-582 GKAYAAGKSIPVASP
+582 GKAYAAGKSFPVASP

-647 DNSYRDKDFDAA
+647 DDSYRDKEFDAA
-659 IYDLMHSLGAV
+659 IYDLMKSLGAV
-670 TPKQEEIVT
+670 TPKQEEVVT
-679 AEPTKIQSTLKP
+679 AEPAKIQSTLKP
-691 ETIDEILAQDKD
+691 KTIDEILAQDKD

-722 DSDPSTW
+722 NSDPSTW

-749 GYTEEEIK
+749 GYTESEIA
-757 AYKRYQKLTQ
+757 AYKRYQNLTQ
-767 QVDKKYEDPFASGE
+767 RVDEKYADDSGE
-781 SISFGIVKAY
+781 SPSFGIVKAY
-791 DDVVG
+791 DDVVS

-801 AKQTTAGLNLNQ
+801 AGQTTAGIKANQ

-818 QRNLTKY
+818 QRSLTEY
-825 LEGFPLDEKRYS
+825 LEGYPQDEKRYS
-837 AYIND
+837 TYVNN

-868 SFREINRATPDQEV
+868 SFDEINRATPDKEV
-882 QRAKDLSSE
+882 QQAKDLMSE
-891 IAGMA
+891 IAGRA

-903 DAVDRSLKRGN
+903 DSLDRSLKRGD
-914 ADQANKAKEELKDF
+914 ADQTNKAKEELKAALKN
-928 IDTEVKDFLKEST
+928 EVGDFLKRT
-941 KSAKA
+941 AKSAKA
-946 AKALPKNIFIP
+946 AKSLPQNIFIP

-962 QRDGQEATT
+962 QRDGQDATA

-982 QTQRLPSLK
+982 QADRLPSLK
-991 RQIEQVN
+991 RQIEQIN
-998 RAFQEGRITA
+998 RAYREGRITA
-1008 EEHAA
+1008 EEHAE
-1013 QTRDTLELHNLRL
+1013 QTRDTLNLHNLRL
-1026 SRQPIR
+1026 ARRPIQ

-1071 LVSGLG
+1071 LVSSLG
-1077 ISIRQARRGETNTS
+1077 ISIRQARRGEDNTS
-1091 GVYSSFER
+1091 GTYSRFER
-1099 VVTLIK
+1099 IMTLIK
-1105 NTNADATTVHEIF
+1105 GTGADATTVHEIF

-1125 PREVQDAIRTAWRQN
+1125 PREVQEAIRTAWRQN
-1140 FTRARRQAER
+1140 FTRARREAER

-1158 TLGKNLQTFFELLN
+1158 TLSKNLQMFFELLN
-1172 DYHFGTAKADTWTRA
+1172 DYHFGTAKADTWTQA
-1187 IEMLTDGRIPIEFYQ
+1187 MQMLTNGSVPVEFYQ

-1235 MREFKETIKNIFGI
+1235 MREFKEKIKSAFGI
-1249 PSKAP
+1249 TSKAP

-1268 FRSAF
+1268 FQSAR
-1273 MLAEESMFR
+1273 MLSEGDVFNA
-1282 PGEYASIN
+1282 GQYASIN

-1300 QATLDELNKHGLGV
+1300 QATLDELNKNGLGV
-1314 RPDPL
+1314 RPDPK
-1319 SFTEKMSAIAKNAK
+1319 SFAERMSDVAKNAK

-1349 FSDFLGTKIFSSD
+1349 FSDWLGTKVFSSD
-1362 RALNNNIR
+1362 RALQNNIR
-1370 RAVVEAGLGQEEI
+1370 RAVIEAGLGQEEI

-1397 SDAVGVNHLIYG
+1397 SDSVAVNHLMYG
-1409 DTKWNEDVL
+1409 DTKWNEDIL
-1418 KWEAKPD
+1418 KWEAIPD

-1459 EVRRIQGLQ
+1459 EVRRIEGLE
-1468 KLNEELRDQMRD
+1468 KLNEKLRDEMRD

-1498 YIHLD
+1498 YIHLKP
-1503 QDQIDAASDLF
+1503 DQIDAANDLF

-1535 KVLVDTGLWTPE
+1535 KVLVDSGLWTPE

-1561 YREKEEETENNPKGM
+1561 YRENDEETDNNPKGM

-1586 RRLKGSDLAVVN
+1586 RRLKGSDLDVVN

-1604 QWAQFAINRAV
+1604 QWAQSAINRAV
-1615 RNRSNIALID
+1615 RNRSNLALID
-1625 GLTEFAMAEKVS
+1625 GLTDFALAEKVS

-1661 PMFLPAFQGLESLVL
+1661 PLFLPAFQGMESVVL
-1676 PMLKQAATF
+1676 PLLKQAASISS
-1685 TNVLRDSVVMFP
+1685 VLRDTVVMNP

-1719 KYALRI
+1719 QYALRI

-1739 RSKSHEELKKFAA
+1739 RSETHERLKKVSA
-1752 VGVKDFMGS
+1752 VGVKEFMS
-1761 SALREAKLEAGIM
+1761 TAALRDAKLEAGIM
-1774 KNAGISRKI
+1774 RNAGISRKI
-1783 LEYAKSGLK
+1783 LEYTKSGLK

-1803 QAVYLAAKQ
+1803 QAVYIAAKK
-1812 AKLSEA
+1812 AGLSEA
-1818 EAIEKAFNVIHFRN
+1818 EAIEKAFNLINFRN

-1838 IRVIG
+1838 IRTFG
-1843 QTVPFF
+1843 QTIPFF
-1849 TAYLAAMDVTIK
+1849 NAALAAMDVTLK
-1861 TVTGVGISPQDRKE
+1861 TVTGVGTSPQDRMEGLKVL
-1875 AFKTLLYTSTAVSIL
+1875 AATSVTVSIL
-1890 SLLYTIANA
+1890 SFLYTIANA

-1930 DLFLFPKIIA
+1930 DLFLFPKIIS

-1953 DPKKFWSSMKTWLIS
+1953 DPKKFRASMWTWLTS
-1968 SVSSPNLVGQ
+1968 SLSSPNLTPQ
-1978 YIKPIVEV
+1978 YIKPTLEV
-1986 GINYDFFMDRDL
+1986 ALNKDFFMDRDL

-2038 KGYFGSVGGIFLN
+2038 KGYFGSVGGLFLN
-2051 VTSRVLHSDPE
+2051 VTSRMLHSDPE
-2062 VSRPEMSFR
+2062 VSRPELSFR
-2071 ELLNTVPSTSG
+2071 EMLNNTPGTSG
-2082 FISKA
+2082 FLSKPS
-2087 NENSLKTDFYELQ
+2087 ENSLKTDFYELQ

-2117 PQDIKEAL
+2117 PKDIQAAL

-2138 EINAIGKE
+2138 EINKIGKE
-2146 LGEIRKYITF
+2146 LGEIRKYITY
-2156 VSNAPDSKFSPEKKT
+2156 VNNAPDSQFSPEKKT
-2171 EEIKRMRDLEWEVMK
+2171 EEIKRMRDLEWRVMK
-2186 KLDVRRLRALANP
+2186 SLDVMRLRALANP

>member
-11 LQPVSQQTSTF
+11 LQSASQQPSTF

-45 PSSTKLQGEQ
+45 PSATKLQGEQ

-104 KQLGEDLRENL
+104 KQLGEDLRENV

-121 EDLYVA
+121 EDIYVA

-171 VRAMPGGE
+171 VRQMPGGE

-217 ATTPTGGFA
+217 ATTPAGGFA

-315 LISTFYKAGQGL
+315 LISTFYKVGQGL

-447 RDAGIAPPVAPPVA
+447 RDAGVAPPVTPPVAPP
-461 PQEPPEEAAQAQPTI
+461 EPPEEAAQAQPTI

-543 SEISAVTSEAVDQ
+543 SEISAVTPEAVDQ
-556 TLTTPKVEAVQV
+556 TLTTPKVEVVQV

-659 IYDLMHSLGAV
+659 IYDLMNSLGAV
-670 TPKQEEIVT
+670 IPKQEEVVT
-679 AEPTKIQSTLKP
+679 AEPAKVE
-691 ETIDEILAQDKD
+691 ETI
-703 DLLLRSFVD
+703 
-712 SLHQISQAEK
+712 AE
-722 DSDPSTW
+722 
-729 TQEETDA
+729 
-736 YQSGDYEKFSRLR
+736 
-749 GYTEEEIK
+749 
-757 AYKRYQKLTQ
+757 
-767 QVDKKYEDPFASGE
+767 
-781 SISFGIVKAY
+781 
-791 DDVVG
+791 
-796 QDTTG
+796 
-801 AKQTTAGLNLNQ
+801 QTTAGKPITSMTRNEYQEDQESLGQIPEKFIPKNFSFTNAKGALLSVKDLISQYGDKAITNLASLYGVKVKDLKRNAEKLLEIQENLKKVEGLTEESLNKMTVKQLQDFAKSIGVAKSGDKANLIANILNYEPSINKAFNRRVQ
-813 VAASE
+813 DAKHRQAVLKALQNNEEVDPKVLKDYPEYAA
-818 QRNLTKY
+818 
-825 LEGFPLDEKRYS
+825 YS
-837 AYIND
+837 APKDSKVY
-842 KEIGPLLKATNDAI
+842 KDAI
-856 QKLTDFINGRGF
+856 NQLALRSALDPIDSYNAVVKNIEQTLADPNLDPLVAQVEADTLKRMK
-868 SFREINRATPDQEV
+868 EL
-882 QRAKDLSSE
+882 RAKSFGETSPS
-891 IAGMA
+891 G
-896 VRLLSKQ
+896 
-903 DAVDRSLKRGN
+903 
-914 ADQANKAKEELKDF
+914 
-928 IDTEVKDFLKEST
+928 
-941 KSAKA
+941 A
-946 AKALPKNIFIP
+946 AKFLPQNIFIP

-1026 SRQPIR
+1026 SRRPIQ

-1172 DYHFGTAKADTWTRA
+1172 DYHFGTAKADTWTKA

-1273 MLAEESMFR
+1273 MLTQESMFR
-1282 PGEYASIN
+1282 PGEYASISPN
-1290 QPQRTPTPQA
+1290 QRTPTPQA
-1300 QATLDELNKHGLGV
+1300 QATLDELNKNGLGV
-1314 RPDPL
+1314 RPDPK
-1319 SFTEKMSAIAKNAK
+1319 SFSERMSDVAK
-1333 DNPAAT
+1333 DAINNPAAT
-1339 LKSSKETYIR
+1339 LKNARETYTR

-1435 LTEDMAKKHGW
+1435 LTEKMAEKHGW

-1468 KLNEELRDQMRD
+1468 KLNEKLRDEMRD
-1480 NYAQGNIKEANRL
+1480 NYANGNIKEANRL

-1498 YIHLD
+1498 YIHLEP
-1503 QDQIDAASDLF
+1503 DQIDAASDLF
-1514 NKYPELEKI
+1514 KKYPELEEI

-1535 KVLVDTGLWTPE
+1535 KVLVDTGLWTSE

-1725 PFIAVKE
+1725 PFLAVKE

-1739 RSKSHEELKKFAA
+1739 KSKSHEELKKFAA

-1968 SVSSPNLVGQ
+1968 SVSSPNLIGQ
-1978 YIKPIVEV
+1978 YIKPIFEV

-2087 NENSLKTDFYELQ
+2087 SENSLKTDFYELQ

-2108 TLKDLENRS
+2108 TLKDIANRN
-2117 PQDIKEAL
+2117 PKDIKEAL
-2125 KDKGFVMKAGMAP
+2125 KDKGLVMKAGMAP
-2138 EINAIGKE
+2138 EMNKIGKQ
-2146 LGEIRKYITF
+2146 LGEIRKYITY
-2156 VSNAPDSKFSPEKKT
+2156 VNNAPDSKFSPEKKT
-2171 EEIKRMRDLEWEVMK
+2171 EEVKRMRDLEWKIMK
-2186 KLDVRRLRALANP
+2186 KMDVMRLRAMANP

>member
-1 MAKTFSFEEA
+1 LEWNGVCAGSIMAKTFSFEEA
-11 LQPVSQQTSTF
+11 LQPAPQQPITF
-22 SFEEAMKPV
+22 SFEEAIKPV
-31 AKQPTTFSFEEAIK
+31 AKQPSTFSFEEAIK
-45 PSSTKLQGEQ
+45 PSATKLQGEQ

-93 NDQAKAQQGVS
+93 TEEATARHDIAKKV
-104 KQLGEDLRENL
+104 GEDVFVAT
-115 SKNKLL
+115 KNT
-121 EDLYVA
+121 
-127 GKNSPS
+127 PT
-133 AAKAAFA
+133 AAKAAVA
-140 AVLEG
+140 AALEG
-145 NDPNVVFGEKDWKDS
+145 NDPNVVFGEKDWKDTA
-160 VIEDARKRAKE
+160 IQEARKRAKE
-171 VRAMPGGE
+171 ERGFKDAQD
-179 EEYMLGITREKVRN
+179 EYILGITREKLRN
-193 LPQNFFFSIVSM
+193 LPQNLSFSLVGM
-205 GAGLAAGVPAAF
+205 GAGLVAGIPAAF
-217 ATTPTGGFA
+217 AATPLVGYGV
-226 IGGAASGVAAYRMDT
+226 GAGASGLAAYRMDT
-241 NGFLRDLREHL
+241 NGFLRDLREQL
-252 DDAAEKTTGKPLTDE
+252 DAAAEKTTGKPLTDE
-267 QFIKVAK
+267 QFIKVSK
-274 NYESLIQE
+274 NYEELVRE
-282 HGYWEAL
+282 HGLWEAL
-289 PEALGNVVGA
+289 PEALSNVVGA
-299 KIGGQLFK
+299 KVGASLFK
-307 AAAPGIKG
+307 VAAPGIKG
-315 LISTFYKAGQGL
+315 LISDLAKVGGQFAAELG
-327 LVEEATET
+327 TET
-335 ITQTGQHNVEVDTG
+335 ITQTGQHNVEVDSG
-349 MSKEPKRSFTSYED
+349 MSNEPKRSFTDYED
-363 LKKSAEEVLP
+363 LKKSAQEVLP
-373 DVLLLSGVTQG
+373 DVLLLTGVTTG
-384 GAKAAGAVY
+384 GAKAAGAAY
-393 RTTDYAK
+393 RGTEYAK

-410 DIAGRGFTQ
+410 DVASRGFTQ

-433 KPTEMSDIAKSIED
+433 RPTEMSDLAKAMEA
-447 RDAGIAPPVAPPVA
+447 RDSGIAPPVATP
-461 PQEPPEEAAQAQPTI
+461 EPPEEEAAQAQPTI

-506 DERAEVQTALQE
+506 DERVEVQTALQE
-518 YRDRP
+518 YRDKP
-523 KLSEGIRTKVDD
+523 KLSEGIRQKVDD

-543 SEISAVTSEAVDQ
+543 SDISAVTSEAVDQ

-647 DNSYRDKDFDAA
+647 DNSYRDENFDAA
-659 IYDLMHSLGAV
+659 IYDLMNSLGAV
-670 TPKQEEIVT
+670 TPKQEEVVT
-679 AEPTKIQSTLKP
+679 AEPAKM
-691 ETIDEILAQDKD
+691 
-703 DLLLRSFVD
+703 
-712 SLHQISQAEK
+712 
-722 DSDPSTW
+722 
-729 TQEETDA
+729 EE
-736 YQSGDYEKFSRLR
+736 S
-749 GYTEEEIK
+749 
-757 AYKRYQKLTQ
+757 
-767 QVDKKYEDPFASGE
+767 
-781 SISFGIVKAY
+781 
-791 DDVVG
+791 
-796 QDTTG
+796 
-801 AKQTTAGLNLNQ
+801 Q
-813 VAASE
+813 VAAQE
-818 QRNLTKY
+818 QRTVGTY
-825 LEGFPLDEKRYS
+825 LEGLPQDEKRYNT
-837 AYIND
+837 YINNE
-842 KEIGPLLKATNDAI
+842 EIGPLLKSANDAI
-856 QKLTDFINGRGF
+856 QRLTNFINDRGF
-868 SFREINRATPDQEV
+868 SVDEVNRATPDNEV
-882 QRAKDLSSE
+882 QQAKDLASGVAG
-891 IAGMA
+891 IAG
-896 VRLLSKQ
+896 RLLLKQ
-903 DAVDRSLKRGN
+903 DGVDRGLKRGN
-914 ADQANKAKEELKDF
+914 ADQAAQSKKELEDF
-928 IDTEVKDFLKEST
+928 IDSEVNYFLKTPSQT
-941 KSAKA
+941 SKA
-946 AKALPKNIFIP
+946 AKSLPKNIFIP

-962 QRDGQEATT
+962 QRDGQEATA
-971 ALEPEELVAPR
+971 ALESEELVAPR
-982 QTQRLPSLK
+982 QADRLPSLK
-991 RQIEQVN
+991 RQIEQIN

-1026 SRQPIR
+1026 SRRPIQ

-1140 FTRARRQAER
+1140 FTRARREAER

-1235 MREFKETIKNIFGI
+1235 MREFKEKIKSAFGI
-1249 PSKAP
+1249 TSKAP

-1268 FRSAF
+1268 FQSAR
-1273 MLAEESMFR
+1273 MLSEGDVFNA
-1282 PGEYASIN
+1282 GQYASIN

-1314 RPDPL
+1314 RPDPK
-1319 SFTEKMSAIAKNAK
+1319 SFAERMSDVAKNAK

-1339 LKSSKETYIR
+1339 LKSARETYTR
-1349 FSDFLGTKIFSSD
+1349 FSDWLGTQVFSSD
-1362 RALNNNIR
+1362 RALQNNIR

-1383 LGYLLNMSLSQTNH
+1383 LGYLLNMSLSQTGQ
-1397 SDAVGVNHLIYG
+1397 SDAVAVNHLMYG
-1409 DTKWNEDVL
+1409 DTKWNQDVL

-1459 EVRRIQGLQ
+1459 ESRRIKGLLE
-1468 KLNEELRDQMRD
+1468 LNEKLREEMRD
-1480 NYAQGNIKEANRL
+1480 NYANGNIKEANRL

-1498 YIHLD
+1498 YIHLEP
-1503 QDQIDAASDLF
+1503 DQIDAASDLF
-1514 NKYPELEKI
+1514 KQYPELKEI

-1535 KVLVDTGLWTPE
+1535 KVLVDTGLWTEE
-1547 EAKELLSYT
+1547 EATELLSYT

-1561 YREKEEETENNPKGM
+1561 YREKDEETENNPKGM

-1625 GLTEFAMAEKVS
+1625 GLTEFALAEKVS

-1661 PMFLPAFQGLESLVL
+1661 PMFLPAFQGLESIVV
-1676 PMLKQAATF
+1676 PALKQAATVAG
-1685 TNVLRDSVVMFP
+1685 VLRDTVVLNP
-1697 LFTLAQ
+1697 LFTIAQ

-1719 KYALRI
+1719 QYAFRI
-1725 PFIAVKE
+1725 PFIALKE

-1739 RSKSHEELKKFAA
+1739 RSESHEKLKKFAA

-1761 SALREAKLEAGIM
+1761 SALRDAKLEAGIM
-1774 KNAGISRKI
+1774 KNAGVSRKI

-1803 QAVYLAAKQ
+1803 QAIYLAAKQ
-1812 AKLSEA
+1812 AGLSEA
-1818 EAIEKAFNVIHFRN
+1818 EAIEKAFNTINFRN
-1832 KGSSKT
+1832 KGASKL
-1838 IRVIG
+1838 IRFGG
-1843 QTVPFF
+1843 QTIPFF
-1849 TAYLAAMDVTIK
+1849 NAALAAMDVTLK
-1861 TVTGVGISPQDRKE
+1861 TVTGVGTSPQDRMEGAKVL
-1875 AFKTLLYTSTAVSIL
+1875 AATSVTVSIL

-1909 QVRDR
+1909 QIRDR

-1930 DLFLFPKIIA
+1930 DFFLFPKIIA

-1968 SVSSPNLVGQ
+1968 SFSTPNLVGQ
-1978 YIKPIVEV
+1978 YIKPTVEV
-1986 GINYDFFMDRDL
+1986 MFNKDFFMDRDL

-2015 TSELGKLVGKTGAV
+2015 TSELGKLVGKTGIV

-2038 KGYFGSVGGIFLN
+2038 KGYFGSVGGLFLN

-2062 VSRPEMSFR
+2062 VSRPELSFR
-2071 ELLNTVPSTSG
+2071 EMLNNTPGTSG
-2082 FISKA
+2082 FLSKPS
-2087 NENSLKTDFYELQ
+2087 ENSLKTDFYELQ

-2108 TLKDLENRS
+2108 TLKDIQNRN
-2117 PQDIKEAL
+2117 PKDIKEAL
-2125 KDKGFVMKAGMAP
+2125 KDKGFVMKAAMAP
-2138 EINAIGKE
+2138 QINKMGKQ

-2156 VSNAPDSKFSPEKKT
+2156 LNNAPDSQFSPEKKA
-2171 EEIKRMRDLEWEVMK
+2171 EEIKRMREIEWNVLKNIDVM
-2186 KLDVRRLRALANP
+2186 RLRALANP